1 MKKIKIFLAA
11 KTLAIKRRLN
21 ILLFGNFDPYPKI
34 YKNYKLYPSMIVEGY
49 NKENN
54 LILIEGPKGHTYYPQ
69 LLWPAIMKFFK

>member
-11 KTLAIKRRLN
+11 KTLAIKRRLS

-49 NKENN
+49 NKNS
-54 LILIEGPKGHTYYPQ
+54 
-69 LLWPAIMKFFK
+69 F